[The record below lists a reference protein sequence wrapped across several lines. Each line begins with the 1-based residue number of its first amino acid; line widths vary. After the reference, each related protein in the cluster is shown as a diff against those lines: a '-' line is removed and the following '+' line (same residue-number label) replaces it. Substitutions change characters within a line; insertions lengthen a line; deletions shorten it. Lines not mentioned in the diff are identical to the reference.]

1 MENILEQA
9 IRNNDIEYIK
19 QSIDDGTHI
28 DNIMR
33 LVMEYDALQIMIDLY
48 SDDYIDFSKMFDPD
62 LFNII
67 IKNNSF
73 AILSYLKENKEL
85 IGDNC
90 DEDCV
95 TILDTDYDV
104 YFRDAINKNNTYII
118 DILCDIFFTE
128 EVCTESS
135 EEVIS
140 LIEYAIDVGKPKSG
154 RFLYNYLMESC
165 EDENPFQ
172 MGDKEYIYNIQQK
185 LEINADEMKEHYDKY
200 GSDYNDYDD
209 DENSSS
215 DY

>member
-154 RFLYNYLMESC
+154 RFLYNYLM
-165 EDENPFQ
+165 
-172 MGDKEYIYNIQQK
+172 Y
-185 LEINADEMKEHYDKY
+185 L
-200 GSDYNDYDD
+200 
-209 DENSSS
+209 
-215 DY
+215 